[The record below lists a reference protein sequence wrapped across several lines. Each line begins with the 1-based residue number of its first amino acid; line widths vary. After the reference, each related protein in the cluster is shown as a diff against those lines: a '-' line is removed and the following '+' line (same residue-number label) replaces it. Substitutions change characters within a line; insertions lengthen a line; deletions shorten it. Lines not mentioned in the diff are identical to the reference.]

1 MYRGSPR
8 FYWFFVWVTLYDGV
22 IKGGI
27 SYLGN
32 IIKPVKFMF
41 VHFSLPYSNTE
52 KTVNFPPHPN
62 FRIENENSK
71 KLSLCESETVPLF
84 LRAYK

>member
-8 FYWFFVWVTLYDGV
+8 FYWFCVRITLYDGV

-27 SYLGN
+27 SYLVD

-41 VHFSLPYSNTE
+41 IHFSLPYSNSE
-52 KTVNFPPHPN
+52 KTVNFPAHPN
-62 FRIENENSK
+62 LKAENENSK
-71 KLSLCESETVPLF
+71 KLSLYESETVTLF